1 MRIVYEKVL
10 GPIVLSSDAA
20 TMTKDR
26 PACNVFSRP
35 LAAWRLA
42 TCTNRYPTCLKFI
55 SCVTFRWTNP
65 LLPLLNAVART

>member
-26 PACNVFSRP
+26 PAYNVF
-35 LAAWRLA
+35 LARL
-42 TCTNRYPTCLKFI
+42 
-55 SCVTFRWTNP
+55 
-65 LLPLLNAVART
+65 LLGDLTLARTATLLA